1 VSALVVPA
9 WAEASLWGLAAGAGL
24 LLGAAGGY
32 FLSLSHRAIA
42 AIMAFGGG
50 VLLSVLA
57 FELVED
63 AAMHG
68 GIGPTVAGVFGGAA
82 LFSAVNWQL
91 SRYGAR
97 HRKRC
102 GGCVTQPTEAEVP
115 GSGLAIAV
123 GALMDGIPESIVLGL
138 AVIGGLGIEGSVL
151 AGFFVA
157 NLPQGFSS
165 AAGMKQALRPAGYI
179 FGVWTTIVVACGVA
193 AWLGYAVVGR
203 LAPWSVGVSVALA
216 GGGVLAMLAETMI
229 PEAFEK
235 APSFM
240 GLITATGFLL
250 AFALTRLVT

>member
-1 VSALVVPA
+1 MSVLVPA

-32 FLSLSHRAIA
+32 FLPLPHRTIA
-42 AIMAFGGG
+42 TIMAFGGG
-50 VLLSVLA
+50 VLLAVLA
-57 FELVED
+57 FELVEE
-63 AAMHG
+63 AVMYG
-68 GIGPTVAGVFGGAA
+68 GIGPTAAGVFGGAT

-123 GALMDGIPESIVLGL
+123 GALMDGIPESMVLGFG
-138 AVIGGLGIEGSVL
+138 VIGGLGIGGSVL
-151 AGFFVA
+151 VGFFVA
-157 NLPQGFSS
+157 NLPQGLSS
-165 AAGMKQALRPAGYI
+165 AAGMKQAGRKVRYI
-179 FGVWTTIVVACGVA
+179 FGVWTTILVASGVA
-193 AWLGYAVVGR
+193 AWLGYTVVGR

-216 GGGVLAMLAETMI
+216 AGGVLAMLAETMI

-250 AFALTRLVT
+250 AFTLTRLVP